1 MAITVI
7 NGPEASGK
15 TVLAQTMRN
24 TAISNGRGCLL
35 LDETTEGEPSVL
47 AEKIIVG
54 EKLPVDVRNHLKV
67 ELVDDKPVVSRG
79 LDAIAW
85 KKDPLVIVVG
95 DKGKA
100 LLQEIEKVCPGFISK
115 FGPATGVSTT
125 VESIEL
131 PVAE

>member
-7 NGPEASGK
+7 SGPAASGK
-15 TVLAQTMRN
+15 TALANTMRN

-54 EKLPVDVRNHLKV
+54 EKLPADVRNHFKV
-67 ELVDDKPVVSRG
+67 EAVDGEPVVARG
-79 LDAIAW
+79 IDAVAW

-100 LLQEIEKVCPGFISK
+100 LLWEIEKVCPGFVAK

-125 VESIEL
+125 VESVDL